1 MPMVAEW
8 QPIEPSDSAG
18 FDAYVA
24 RGENPNGHAI
34 VLLQEIFGVNSWLRE
49 TAVWAAGQGYLAA
62 APDLFWR
69 LQPHVDLG
77 HDKESVKAAFA
88 YRERFDEGAAVEDIA
103 ATVRH
108 IQATSPETRYIHLL
122 GFCMGGKLAV
132 LGARDRNVASA
143 ISLYGVGIENDLDA
157 LGQARCPLQLHYGA
171 KDKFIPA
178 SAVAAVEQASVGRD
192 IEIFIHGEAN
202 HGFFS
207 SARPSYDPAAAELAW
222 SRSRDLMRRVA
233 NPLVV

>member
-1 MPMVAEW
+1 MVADW
-8 QPIEPSDSAG
+8 QPIEPGNGAG

-24 RGENPNGHAI
+24 RGATPNGHAI

-49 TAVWAAGQGYLAA
+49 TAVWAAGQGYHVA

-69 LQPHVDLG
+69 LQPPVDLG

-88 YRERFDEGAAVEDIA
+88 YRKRFDEGAAVEDIA

-108 IQATSPETRYIHLL
+108 IRATSPETGYIHLL

-132 LGARDRNVASA
+132 LGARDRDVASA
-143 ISLYGVGIENDLDA
+143 ISLYGVGIENDLAA
-157 LGQARCPLQLHYGA
+157 LDQARCPLQLHYGA

-178 SAVAAVEQASVGRD
+178 SAVAAVEDASAGRD
-192 IEIFIHGEAN
+192 IEIFLYGEAN

-207 SARPSYDPAAAELAW
+207 SVRPSYDPAAAELAW

-233 NPLVV
+233 APDTGSR